1 MNALDFIRVYNCVP
15 KNICNNFLKNFKK
28 TKFQYHRWQDKT
40 GKLIGSRKNLKEE
53 LKNYWLNQEEINILL
68 PFVAEATSQYRHDV
82 RSIYPFLD
90 LIKTY
95 KEPSQLIYKL
105 SGFRVNKYNK
115 NTNMAVHVDHIYDL
129 FDGKEKGI
137 PVLSIVGLLNDN
149 FKGGE
154 FEICNQKL
162 LLKQGDVLIFPSNFM
177 YPHQVKTITKG
188 IRYSFVS
195 WGY

>member
-1 MNALDFIRVYNCVP
+1 
-15 KNICNNFLKNFKK
+15 
-28 TKFQYHRWQDKT
+28 
-40 GKLIGSRKNLKEE
+40 
-53 LKNYWLNQEEINILL
+53 
-68 PFVAEATSQYRHDV
+68 
-82 RSIYPFLD
+82 
-90 LIKTY
+90 
-95 KEPSQLIYKL
+95 
-105 SGFRVNKYNK
+105 
-115 NTNMAVHVDHIYDL
+115 MAVHVDHIYDL